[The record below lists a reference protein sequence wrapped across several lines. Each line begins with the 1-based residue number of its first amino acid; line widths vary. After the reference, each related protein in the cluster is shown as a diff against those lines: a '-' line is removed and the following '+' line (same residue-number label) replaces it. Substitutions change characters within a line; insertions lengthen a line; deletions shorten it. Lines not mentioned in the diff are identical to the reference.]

1 MSSSPNITDPNHS
14 LDRAKNY
21 KRVVFQQGKPIL
33 DVDLNDLSLA
43 LESQSLSALAQDMG
57 YGPSQTDY
65 REWAVIP
72 CDDDPTS
79 GFNEDNFCLTL
90 GKLGTLKG
98 LLDTTNV
105 SNSTYRM
112 AIPFDAMNS
121 VIFLNNVKPDR
132 NFNYL
137 FSGTLTSRDVQVFGD
152 NTKDFLGGLGGHRL
166 VAYNESLD
174 IQPTLSSLN
183 PTAKIDSTFSAKPFR
198 ARITEGACRVVFP
211 TIDSA
216 TSYDITS
223 VSEGKLTLSGI
234 VPVTVDV
241 GTQYIIL
248 PPNTLTD
255 YRSVYDSTTTQE
267 LSRSEGLEGTPKL
280 VTYVQVFEEDIS
292 ATEDPEI
299 QSATLG
305 FETTRRTALRWCVR
319 VAMLRMSKEG
329 DVNGGTDYSS
339 LGLEHIQSYLEQQR
353 LLEYRGLTDA
363 TDGTDHSNSPVLWQQ
378 RDGNN
383 AARSATLGTQDSP
396 YTDSFGL
403 SPSHFFSKSEL
414 TVDNLFWSFLKVV
427 LLRLGGDSDLNDFVL
442 LNMFNS
448 ESKSNRENASSETLS
463 PYFYPALQTD
473 TTADTIV
480 HAFLSTGSSHQVLDG
495 DTGSTPAF
503 FKSPPRV
510 FHTQAELSVDNLQS
524 RSLQG
529 VRGGLIY
536 GENAPLVFESVSKH
550 LGFID
555 QALLGLSGLGSAQ
568 GATRSGHRIPAAI
581 NFTLEETT
589 TGLAQAGYGV
599 GSVKPL
605 NPLASS
611 SEVAG
616 FLGGS
621 SSYKLREKGT
631 RSSHTV
637 NYDDED
643 LGWSFYAKQNSDLI
657 DNTTTRSDFSVRSWE
672 EGPAQAAS
680 FLRGINFR
688 KLAIKTTAHK
698 EMDLFTISEAPSKS
712 NAALVSLE
720 SGEASATAFQIP
732 YLQALETNGS
742 LFLNSYGGAATSVG
756 NVLFAGENV
765 GLNTPSSAFNTGKT
779 IPLLRQ
785 YLPSGGIRD
794 FATSPTLTALG
805 VPIHRYH
812 SASYGAWNRFNKA
825 TASLADGFQSNQER
839 PVFTSDLMEN
849 RCTAMRL
856 RYHVGDFYPAENDAR
871 GVPRNLLV
879 DSMNLYVKVE
889 PLSLAH
895 WMTMPKHQH
904 SILENSISFAEGIEA
919 LLKVAH
925 GIGDTQKLLN
935 NSGQPL
941 VQSGSPVLTD
951 ESLTDLNLATGDI
964 DPLSLPFS
972 HEKHPFVHWYH
983 PAMHKVKSPLPDGTT
998 DEYTDS
1004 LGNGFKI
1011 TPYPKWGRRSLI
1023 VPALVP
1029 STLGVTTLTGGN
1041 DDIAQDADY
1050 EIPYLAKRTPSGSG
1064 SYEDAL
1070 TGQISDTAI
1079 PKETIE
1085 LDISGAT
1092 DVRDTTSFFYPYH
1105 GSLPSGSSG
1114 TTTYTT
1120 DNNQTI
1126 VTRNNQITFPAIA
1139 TEGDSLVSGP
1149 VFLPA
1154 SRMYAKQAGS
1164 GTEAQVGF
1172 NPLMS
1177 DFSTSYWDDVSS
1189 NEGTFPYDERLMHYS
1204 LEAGGYGEVP
1214 AEHQYEFSSWSVPVM
1229 RAAISTQTVA
1239 GVVDLVR
1246 TSFDTGIQ
1254 DLALSDEYDFTM
1266 PSNMVSDWG
1275 EFTGLVPP
1283 RSYTHQQVPT
1293 VGPDHT
1299 VDTLF
1304 VGDLGTALG
1313 GFKDR
1318 SGFLS
1323 PLTLGVPMR
1332 RNTGV
1337 MPNDGANI
1345 EADVRDSFELSRIS
1359 MDQQSPLLASFNAIN
1374 DMGLQQKLMW
1384 NCSFRV
1390 LHSRPAGMGNGKSTA
1405 PKSIT
1410 EAFLVTDRINN
1421 EVKPINYAPNRAD
1434 RKPFIHLLSTHP
1446 ATPNSFPN
1454 KDNLSHLYSMVSDS
1468 TGGSHA
1474 TGTEDATTAKT
1485 SFDYTEPL
1493 VKTSSMGDT
1502 YAADPF
1508 DYNVNQAYLGND
1520 NPVRSHDL
1528 LETNSGIEIDLLSE
1542 LTSIH
1547 ADPATYGLD
1556 TVGTVSGTDLRLID
1570 MMPTANELTLA
1581 GDHEL
1586 IFVLY
1591 TSHYGAKMFDEND
1604 IVEADHLPP
1613 VAGCHLSATLEI
1625 NRPSDRVSSTQTDE
1639 HHYGITVDNAPL
1651 NTYSIP
1657 STK

>member
-1 MSSSPNITDPNHS
+1 MSSSPNLTDPNHS

-43 LESQSLSALAQDMG
+43 LESQSLSALTQSMG

-72 CDDDPTS
+72 CNDNPQS
-79 GFNEDNFCLTL
+79 SFNDDNFCLTL

-98 LLDTTNV
+98 VVDTTNV
-105 SNSTYRM
+105 SSDIYRT
-112 AIPFDAMNS
+112 AIPYDAMNS
-121 VIFLNNVKPDR
+121 AFFLSNVSPER

-137 FSGTLTSRDVQVFGD
+137 FSGTITSRAGQVFGD
-152 NTKDFLGGLGGHRL
+152 NTKDFVGGLGAHRL
-166 VAYNESLD
+166 LAYDESLT
-174 IQPTLSSLN
+174 INPKSPSLN
-183 PTAKIDSTFSAKPFR
+183 PTADLDQSFTAKPFS
-198 ARITEGACRVVFP
+198 ARITEGACRVVFSGF
-211 TIDSA
+211 DSG
-216 TSYDITS
+216 TSYEITG
-223 VSEGKLTLSGI
+223 VSNGQLTLSGN
-234 VPVTVDV
+234 VPLGV
-241 GTQYIIL
+241 GVGSSYIIL

-255 YRSVYDSTTTQE
+255 YRSIYNNTTTQD
-267 LSRSEGLEGTPKL
+267 LSKAEGLSGTPKL

-292 ATEDPEI
+292 AGEDPDI

-319 VAMLRMSKEG
+319 VAMLRMSKDG
-329 DVNGGTDYSS
+329 DSVGGEDQAP
-339 LGLEHIQSYLEQQR
+339 LGLEHIQSYLEDSR

-363 TDGTDHSNSPVLWQQ
+363 TDGTDSSNLTSFWQQ
-378 RDGNN
+378 RDSNN
-383 AARSATLGTQDSP
+383 AARSNTLGTQDSP

-414 TVDNLFWSFLKVV
+414 ALDNLFWSFLKVV
-427 LLRLGGDSDLNDFVL
+427 FIRLGGNTGFNDFVL

-448 ESKSNRENASSETLS
+448 ESKSNAADLAQESLSSK
-463 PYFYPALQTD
+463 FYPALQTD
-473 TTADTIV
+473 TSATPIV

-536 GENAPLVFESVSKH
+536 GEDAPLVFESVAKH

-568 GATRSGHRIPAAI
+568 GATREGHRIPAAV
-581 NFTLEETT
+581 NFTLENTT

-599 GSVKPL
+599 GAIKPL

-611 SEVAG
+611 EEVTG

-637 NYDDED
+637 NYDDAD
-643 LGWSFYAKQNSDLI
+643 LGWSFYAKQSSDLV
-657 DNTTTRSDFSVRSWE
+657 DSATTRSNFSVRSWD

-712 NAALVSLE
+712 NNQLDSLE
-720 SGEASATAFQIP
+720 SREPSATAFQIP
-732 YLQALETNGS
+732 YRQSLENNGS
-742 LFLNSYGGAATSVG
+742 LFLESYGGAATDVS
-756 NVLFAGENV
+756 NVLYAGETV
-765 GLNTPSSAFNTGKT
+765 ALNTPSSVFNTSNT

-785 YLPSGGIRD
+785 YLPDGGVRD
-794 FATSPTLTALG
+794 FNSSPTLAPLG
-805 VPIHRYH
+805 VPVHRNH
-812 SASYGAWNRFNKA
+812 SAYFGAWNRFSKLTA
-825 TASLADGFQSNQER
+825 TLATDFESNTDR

-935 NSGQPL
+935 SSGQAL

-951 ESLTDLNLATGDI
+951 ESLTTLNLNTGDV
-964 DPLSLPFS
+964 DPLNLPFT

-983 PAMHKVKSPLPDGTT
+983 PAMHKVKSPLPSGTT

-1029 STLGVTTLTGGN
+1029 STLGIATLTGNN
-1041 DDIAQDADY
+1041 DDIAQDNDY
-1050 EIPYLAKRTPSGSG
+1050 QIPYVSKRTPSGSG

-1070 TGQISDTAI
+1070 TGQISDTPV
-1079 PKETIE
+1079 PKQTIE

-1092 DVRDTTSFFYPYH
+1092 DAYDTSSFFYPYH
-1105 GSLPSGSSG
+1105 GSIPFGSSG

-1126 VTRNNQITFPAIA
+1126 EARNNQITFPATS

-1164 GTEAQVGF
+1164 DTEAQVGF

-1189 NEGTFPYDERLMHYS
+1189 NEATFPYDERFMHYS

-1214 AEHQYEFSSWSVPVM
+1214 TEHQYEFASWSVPVM
-1229 RAAISTQTVA
+1229 RAAISTKTVA

-1254 DLALSDEYDFTM
+1254 DLALSSDYSFTM
-1266 PSNMVSDWG
+1266 PSDVVSNWDD
-1275 EFTGLVPP
+1275 FTGIVP
-1283 RSYTHQQVPT
+1283 RSYQQAQIPT
-1293 VGPDHT
+1293 VGPDHN

-1313 GFKDR
+1313 GFIDR

-1332 RNTGV
+1332 RNKGV

-1345 EADVRDSFELSRIS
+1345 DEDVRDSFELSRVS
-1359 MDQQSPLLASFNAIN
+1359 MDQNSPLLASFNAIN

-1390 LHSRPAGMGNGKSTA
+1390 LHSRPSGMGNGKSTA

-1410 EAFLVTDRINN
+1410 EAFLVTDRVNDTI
-1421 EVKPINYAPNRAD
+1421 KPLNYAPDRAD

-1474 TGTEDATTAKT
+1474 TGTEDATTQKT
-1485 SFDYTEPL
+1485 TFDYTEAL

-1508 DYNVNQAYLGND
+1508 DYNVNQAYLGSN
-1520 NPVRSHDL
+1520 NPTRAHDL
-1528 LETNSGIEIDLLSE
+1528 LESNSGIEIDLLSE

-1547 ADPATYGLD
+1547 ADPTTYGLD
-1556 TVGTVSGTDLRLID
+1556 TVGTVSGTDLKLID

-1591 TSHYGAKMFDEND
+1591 TSHYGAKMFDDND

-1625 NRPSDRVSSTQTDE
+1625 NRPSDRISSTAGNE
-1639 HHYGITVDNAPL
+1639 HHYGVVVEGEPL

-1657 STK
+1657 ATK